1 MDTTKVSYT
10 RLRLIVSVFSLL
22 LGGSIYA
29 SETITERTILNSI
42 KEFNYN
48 QMPLSFGKLWTT
60 GIGNDTPYGIWKSI
74 KNSGDR
80 HSINWSNLTFYDS
93 YQETVSMNGVLYKCG
108 VLILKINN
116 GEYASLGIM
125 YLSDSNGRIVNM
137 RDNWSRELNP
147 VPEKAKESLRN
158 LVNNWL
164 YKK

>member
-1 MDTTKVSYT
+1 MDTNKMSYT
-10 RLRLIVSVFSLL
+10 RFRIIISVVLL
-22 LGGSIYA
+22 MLGGSVYA

-42 KEFNYN
+42 REFNYN
-48 QMPLSFGKLWTT
+48 QMPLSFGRLWIT
-60 GIGNDTPYGIWKSI
+60 GVGNDTPYGVWESI
-74 KNSGDR
+74 KSSGDR
-80 HSINWSNLTFYDS
+80 YSVKWSNLTFYDS
-93 YQETVSMNGVLYKCG
+93 YQETVSINGKLYKCG

-125 YLSDSNGRIVNM
+125 YLSNSNGKIVNM

-147 VPEKAKESLRN
+147 VPEKAKETLRN